1 MIFLNR
7 PISLGLLTAALVL
20 LAMVMLPNFRR
31 GREKAFQEP

>member
-7 PISLGLLTAALVL
+7 PISLGLLIAALVL
-20 LAMVMLPNFRR
+20 LLAVALPHIRG

>member
-7 PISLGLLTAALVL
+7 PISLGLLVAALVL
-20 LAMVMLPNFRR
+20 LVLVLLPNFRR